1 LELDPNFSSEK
12 NMRKVIFSIAFLWFG
27 LSQLIA
33 QTSSEKLYQPAVLI
47 ELFSS
52 EGCGSCPFADQFLK
66 EVIHISDSSKSPVY
80 VIDYHV
86 VIWNKSGWV
95 DPFSD
100 SAYSL
105 RQQEYVYRKNLKAL
119 YTPMVFI
126 NGSDKDYAGGDKR
139 GIGMAIQ
146 SALSK
151 PSKHYLRSRV
161 TGVANEDSLLIAYQ
175 TWGNI
180 DSMQLMAAFVQ
191 KEINSQVKGGENAGL
206 VLHHHNV
213 VRGIFTQHIK
223 TSEGM
228 FKIPVNADLNLENFR
243 IVLFLQH
250 KRTWEVVATDQLN
263 FSFKP

>member
-1 LELDPNFSSEK
+1 MKKLFVSLL
-12 NMRKVIFSIAFLWFG
+12 FLSFG
-27 LSQLIA
+27 LNQTFA
-33 QTSSEKLYQPAVLI
+33 QTAVKVEEKLYQPAVLI

-52 EGCGSCPFADQFLK
+52 EGCGSCPYADQFLK
-66 EVIHISDSSKSPVY
+66 EVIQISDSSKSPVY

-86 VIWNKSGWV
+86 VIWNRSGWV

-105 RQQEYVYRKNLKAL
+105 RQQEYVHRKNLKAL

-161 TGVANEDSLLIAYQ
+161 TGIANEDSLLLAYQ
-175 TWGNI
+175 AWGNI
-180 DSMQLMAAFVQ
+180 DSMQLMVAFVQ

-206 VLHHHNV
+206 ILHHQNV
-213 VRGIFTQHIK
+213 VKGLYKQEISAQ
-223 TSEGM
+223 EGM
-228 FKIPVNADLNLENFR
+228 FKIPVNRELNLENFR
-243 IVLFLQH
+243 MVLFLQH
-250 KRTWEVVATDQLN
+250 KRTWNIVAADQV
-263 FSFKP
+263 SFGL